1 MKILQW
7 SKELVRVKSNSDA
20 MRCQPC
26 AKTICRLPCG
36 HLSCI
41 LMFVG
46 VYLDNARGY
55 EPRVKEI
62 IFCTELYS
70 SLETVSAP
78 ASSFSEALKMTKEE
92 VETLPAFAQQLR
104 RNYTVTVFKMSP

>member
-1 MKILQW
+1 MMPCVVSPALRP
-7 SKELVRVKSNSDA
+7 SAVCLVD
-20 MRCQPC
+20 
-26 AKTICRLPCG
+26 TFL
-36 HLSCI
+36 CI

-70 SLETVSAP
+70 SLETVSAS

-92 VETLPAFAQQLR
+92 VETLPTFAQQLR
-104 RNYTVTVFKMSP
+104 RNYTVTVFTMSP